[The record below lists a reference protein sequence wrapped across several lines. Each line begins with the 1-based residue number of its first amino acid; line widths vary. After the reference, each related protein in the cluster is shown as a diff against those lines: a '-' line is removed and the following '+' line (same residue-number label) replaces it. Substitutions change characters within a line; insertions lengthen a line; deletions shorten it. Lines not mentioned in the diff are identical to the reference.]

1 MGPGV
6 DTHVH
11 VFEPNRFAYP
21 DGPGYRPRPHESG
34 TADDLALVLG
44 DAGITH
50 AVVVQPSGYGTDN
63 AALLDAIERSG
74 GRYRGIAVVDPGI
87 SEEALDRL
95 AGGGIVGV
103 RVDLETLIPERSAS
117 PAAKAFC
124 GRLARRGWLLQ
135 VQCQP
140 AVLAARIP
148 ALQETGL
155 GIVIDHLACADMGL
169 GLDQPG
175 LAEVLAFG
183 RTGQAAIKLSAPFR
197 FSREAYPHG
206 DVDWLVRALL
216 DAFTP
221 DRAVWASDW
230 PFIKLAMRPAYADV
244 LALVDRWLP
253 DPADRHRVLWGT
265 PAALFGL
272 SPAPTG

>member
-1 MGPGV
+1 MGLGI

-11 VFEPNRFAYP
+11 VFDPNRFPYP
-21 DGPGYRPRPHESG
+21 DGPGYRPLPHESG
-34 TADDLALVLG
+34 TADDLARVLEDG
-44 DAGITH
+44 GITH

-63 AALLDAIERSG
+63 AAVLDAIARSG
-74 GRYRGIAVVDPGI
+74 GRHRGVAVVDPGL
-87 SEEALDRL
+87 SDEAMDRL
-95 AGGGIVGV
+95 AAGGIAGV
-103 RVDLETLIPERSAS
+103 RVDLTGLIPDETVS
-117 PAAKAFC
+117 PEVRAFF
-124 GRLARRGWLLQ
+124 RQLARRGWLLQ
-135 VQCQP
+135 VQCP
-140 AVLAARIP
+140 PSDLAARIP
-148 ALQETGL
+148 VLRDTGL
-155 GIVIDHLACADMGL
+155 PVVIDHLACADAEL

-183 RTGQAAIKLSAPFR
+183 RTGQAVIKLSAPFR

-230 PFIKLAMRPAYADV
+230 PFIKLQARPAYADV

-253 DPADRHRVLWGT
+253 DPADRHRVLWQT